1 MRQFE
6 KESRHFC
13 VKNNI
18 SFTAARSQFFTQKR
32 KHSVYK
38 KRRSAGQHFLNKIL
52 AIKDNG
58 RKGRTIYD
66 RVMKIRVKN
75 MLMLD

>member
-38 KRRSAGQHFLNKIL
+38 KDGLPNNTFLNKIL

-58 RKGRTIYD
+58 E
-66 RVMKIRVKN
+66 RVGPFTTE
-75 MLMLD
+75 